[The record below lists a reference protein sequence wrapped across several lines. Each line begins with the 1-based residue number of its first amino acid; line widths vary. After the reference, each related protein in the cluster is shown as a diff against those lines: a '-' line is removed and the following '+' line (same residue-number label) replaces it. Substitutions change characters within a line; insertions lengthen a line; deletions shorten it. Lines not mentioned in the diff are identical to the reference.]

1 MTAPRI
7 DWLAISFAIAF
18 SLWLAAD
25 RYVGF
30 YLGFPMPVPLS
41 AIAAVLCLIAIALI
55 GIRNKT
61 SALWTFAVGL
71 VIVAA
76 MDRVWKYA
84 IHPTDEFKL
93 VAIALLFAT
102 PIIAALGA
110 FCFWRAWKRVDRVPA
125 WSKSAPSI
133 DTA

>member
-1 MTAPRI
+1 MTGPRI
-7 DWLAISFAIAF
+7 DWLAVSFAIAF
-18 SLWLAAD
+18 GVWLAAD

-30 YLGFPMPVPLS
+30 DLGFPMPMPLS
-41 AIAAVLCLIAIALI
+41 AIAAVICLIAIVLI
-55 GIRNKT
+55 GIRDKR

-93 VAIALLFAT
+93 VAIVLLFAT

-110 FCFWRAWKRVDRVPA
+110 FCFWRAWNRVDRAPA
-125 WSKSAPSI
+125 RGKSAPSI

>member
-1 MTAPRI
+1 MTVQRI
-7 DWLAISFAIAF
+7 DWLAVSFVIAF
-18 SLWLAAD
+18 GLWLAAD

-41 AIAAVLCLIAIALI
+41 AIAVVLCLIAILLI
-55 GIRNKT
+55 GIRDKW

-84 IHPTDEFKL
+84 IHPTGNFKL
-93 VAIALLFAT
+93 VAIALLFVT

-110 FCFWRAWKRVDRVPA
+110 FCFWRAWNRVDREPTRRN
-125 WSKSAPSI
+125 SAPSI

>member
-1 MTAPRI
+1 MKLLRL
-7 DWLAISFAIAF
+7 DWLAVAF
-18 SLWLAAD
+18 GTVLGLWLAAD

-30 YLGFPMPVPLS
+30 YLGFPLPVPLS
-41 AIAAVLCLIAIALI
+41 AIAAVLCLIAIVLI
-55 GIRNKT
+55 GIRDKR
-61 SALWTFAVGL
+61 SALWTFAAGL

-76 MDRVWKYA
+76 MDRAWMYA
-84 IHPTDEFKL
+84 IHPTDDFKL

-110 FCFWRAWKRVDRVPA
+110 FCFWRAWNRVDRAPA
-125 WSKSAPSI
+125 RSKSAPSI